1 MLAAASACGSQCRRF
16 PDGLAVRLR
25 LPLRCAAR
33 PREKIQV
40 QLLLADLSL
49 KLLDPPP
56 RRRSSSAGS
65 RRTAGR
71 DQRRAAA
78 LARQIKRRCTP
89 GLIGAS
95 PFQQHLTPDAEFH
108 RQTMQRRRR
117 LDPSN
122 RRKLELLT
130 PPYSSLRHIC
140 SHYRTVSL
148 GSECIIPSALDI
160 DRCPFA
166 GADGSDAN
174 WIIDQPV
181 PGRFAGL
188 DNFVIAVPD
197 G

>member
-1 MLAAASACGSQCRRF
+1 MLAAASARGSQCRRF
-16 PDGLAVRLR
+16 PDELAVRRR
-25 LPLRCAAR
+25 LPPRCAAR
-33 PREKIQV
+33 PREK
-40 QLLLADLSL
+40 SRSNCCW
-49 KLLDPPP
+49 PTY
-56 RRRSSSAGS
+56 RSSSS
-65 RRTAGR
+65 IR
-71 DQRRAAA
+71 RRAAA
-78 LARQIKRRCTP
+78 VHPPARAGLPGATSGVPLARQIKRRCTP

-122 RRKLELLT
+122 RCKRELST

-140 SHYRTVSL
+140 SPYRTVSL

-166 GADGSDAN
+166 GADGSDAI
-174 WIIDQPV
+174 WIVDQPV

-188 DNFVIAVPD
+188 DDFVVVVPD